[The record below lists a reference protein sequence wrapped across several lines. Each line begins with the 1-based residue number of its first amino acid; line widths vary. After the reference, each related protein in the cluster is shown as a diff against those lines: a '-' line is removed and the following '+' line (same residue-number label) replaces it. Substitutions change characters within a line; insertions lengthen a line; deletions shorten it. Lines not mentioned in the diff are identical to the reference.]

1 MMNDSLDIYNYLKK
15 IKELATD
22 DEVFL
27 VAYKNLKDDSNILFI
42 KNNSVDLCELSSGN
56 KDKEDEM
63 YNVFINIILTM
74 AAEKMIKEPKLETIF
89 FHEYFKMKNKMF

>member
-1 MMNDSLDIYNYLKK
+1 MNDSLDIYNYLKK

-42 KNNSVDLCELSSGN
+42 KNNSVDLCELSSGKN
-56 KDKEDEM
+56 DKRTQIGN
-63 YNVFINIILTM
+63 Y
-74 AAEKMIKEPKLETIF
+74 F
-89 FHEYFKMKNKMF
+89 FP